1 MRRKSQ
7 VAGDLFK
14 GSFNRFKA
22 AVRVDIQRHT
32 GIGVSHQVLQTFYIQ
47 PGLLDIGAE
56 SVALYKLSME
66 SSMPFQ

>member
-22 AVRVDIQRHT
+22 AVRVAVSYTHLQEEQRRRAQ
-32 GIGVSHQVLQTFYIQ
+32 GRKS
-47 PGLLDIGAE
+47 GAE
-56 SVALYKLSME
+56 GAGAVCGLSLIHI
-66 SSMPFQ
+66 